1 MAKFTKAELER
12 FSRLKELGYPA
23 SHPSAKEKAIW
34 TVTLAGS
41 GLALILG
48 YLIILGNFL
57 DADELGGFR
66 FVIPAAISLAIAG
79 IVMVVL
85 LGITNFACMNADT
98 AERAGRDW
106 SLWFWLS
113 LIVTPLLTWLISAS
127 FKPVSLEKLSPQK
140 VSQKPPLEEKLKELM
155 SLRDQGLISE
165 DEFEA
170 TKKKVLGI

>member
-1 MAKFTKAELER
+1 MAKPTKYQLELYSKLR
-12 FSRLKELGYPA
+12 NLGYPA
-23 SHPSAKEKAIW
+23 AHPRAKEKAIW

-48 YLIILGNFL
+48 YLMILGNFL
-57 DADELGGFR
+57 DSDELGGFR

-85 LGITNFACMNADT
+85 LGITNFACINADT

-127 FKPVSLEKLSPQK
+127 FKPVSLEKLS
-140 VSQKPPLEEKLKELM
+140 SQKMSQETHLEQKLKELL
-155 SLRDQGLISE
+155 SLRDQGLISA

-170 TKKKVLGI
+170 TKRKVLGI